1 MDLRLLLRL
10 RPHQRRVPLLIPTI
24 HVAVAAIVN
33 QEGLVLIARRPLHV
47 HQGGRW
53 EFPGGKVE
61 AGEDVL
67 AALGRELHEE
77 LGIDVLQAR
86 PLIRIPHRYPDR
98 QVLLDVWRVD
108 DFAGHAHG
116 REGQALRW
124 VTVSALSDY
133 EFPPPNR
140 PIIAALRLPDRYL
153 ITPEPGGPDD
163 WPSFLAHLEHSLRR
177 GVRLVQLRAKQLASA
192 ELHQLTPKVRELCRR
207 HGARVLLNG
216 APELALALGM
226 DGVQLSS
233 KALMRVDQRPALPA
247 DMLVGASCH
256 TAEELAHA
264 GAIAADFA
272 LLSPVQATQ
281 SHPET
286 IPLGW
291 ERFAQ
296 WTDECCIP
304 VYALGGMTAEDIPTA
319 WRHGGQG
326 VAAIRGLW

>member
-1 MDLRLLLRL
+1 M
-10 RPHQRRVPLLIPTI
+10 
-24 HVAVAAIVN
+24 AVAAIVN
-33 QEGLVLIARRPLHV
+33 KEGLVLIARRPLHV

-67 AALGRELHEE
+67 AALVRELHEE

-86 PLIRIPHRYPDR
+86 PLIRVPHRYPER
-98 QVLLDVWRVD
+98 QVLLDVWRID
-108 DFAGHAHG
+108 DFAGHAYG
-116 REGQALRW
+116 REGQEVRW
-124 VTVSALSDY
+124 VTSGELSDY

-140 PIIAALRLPDRYL
+140 PIITALRLPDRYL

-163 WPSFLAHLEHSLRR
+163 WPDFLAQLEQALQR
-177 GVRLVQLRAKQLASA
+177 GARMVQLRTKQLVGA
-192 ELHQLTPKVRELCRR
+192 QLEQLAPQVHELCRC
-207 HGARVLLNG
+207 HGARVLLNA
-216 APELALALGM
+216 APELALVLGM

-233 KALMRVDQRPALPA
+233 KALMRVDQRPSLPA
-247 DMLVGASCH
+247 GMLVGASCH
-256 TAEELAHA
+256 TAKELAHA
-264 GAIAADFA
+264 SAMGADFA

-286 IPLGW
+286 TPLGW
-291 ERFAQ
+291 ETFAQ
-296 WTDECCIP
+296 LADACRIP
-304 VYALGGMTAEDIPTA
+304 VYALGGMTAEDIPMA